1 MCLAIPM
8 RVVAADGATAR
19 CVGRN
24 GPAELDTLLT
34 GPLRPGDWVLAFLG
48 SAREVVSAEEAARVD
63 AALDA
68 LDAAMRG
75 DETVIE
81 AAFADLVGREPELP
95 EFLRPRAS
103 TAASR

>member
-1 MCLAIPM
+1 MCLAVPM
-8 RVVAADGATAR
+8 RVVSADGTSAR
-19 CVGRN
+19 CVGRS

-68 LDAAMRG
+68 LEAAMRG
-75 DETVIE
+75 DASAVE
-81 AAFADLVGREPELP
+81 AGFADLVGREPQLP
-95 EFLRPRAS
+95 EFLRAPAP
-103 TAASR
+103 TTASR

>member
-8 RVVAADGATAR
+8 RVVSAEGATAR

-24 GPAELDTLLT
+24 GAAELDTLLT
-34 GPLRPGDWVLAFLG
+34 GPLRPGDWVLSFLG

-68 LDAAMRG
+68 LEAAMLG
-75 DETVIE
+75 DASLVE
-81 AAFADLVGREPELP
+81 AGFADLVGREPELP
-95 EFLRPRAS
+95 EFLRKPSPTPPR
-103 TAASR
+103 